1 MLNAIDPVNQN
12 TGNMTIKTLGVGQIV
27 VAVLL
32 ALALAP
38 QFAYAR
44 AVESKRMEHA
54 KDLIADEQWVR
65 AVDELKAA
73 VSDPKETNK
82 DEALFWLAH
91 SLNQTHDTSAAVETI
106 RRLEREYPTSR
117 WVKPA
122 RSLRIEIAERLQRS
136 DVLWYLA
143 KPPLPPTPAAPPAA
157 PVGAVPPTPAVAPPP
172 APVPPDKSTVTPR
185 PPVPVKAVSPP
196 HAAQKPLPPA
206 TPPPAMPPAV
216 WVPEGFPA
224 DSDLRIQALA
234 RLMRTDAVRVIPIL
248 KSIAL
253 DSSNTG
259 EGRLALLV
267 LAQSERPEARAT
279 VIDVAKSGPEPVR
292 LVAVR
297 QLGRFDGPAVVNDL
311 LEVYATGTEQVKYQV
326 VNSLAQR
333 DAAPALMKIAQSER
347 DKRVRDTAIF
357 TLGEAG
363 GRQQLAM
370 MYANASADAKR
381 PIIVGLF
388 NAQAEDEL
396 IQIAEHEK
404 DPAVR
409 QEALAQ
415 LRLLGTAKAKAYLL
429 NHR

>member
-1 MLNAIDPVNQN
+1 MVLNAINQN
-12 TGNMTIKTLGVGQIV
+12 TGNMTKKISGIGQVG

-32 ALALAP
+32 TVALVP
-38 QFAYAR
+38 QVAYAR

-73 VSDPKETNK
+73 VNDPKEANK

-143 KPPLPPTPAAPPAA
+143 KPPLPPSPAAPTTPAVAAAAPGVVPPPTPAPPAA
-157 PVGAVPPTPAVAPPP
+157 STVPATASVPVKPVAPPYAARKAVPPVA
-172 APVPPDKSTVTPR
+172 ATPR
-185 PPVPVKAVSPP
+185 
-196 HAAQKPLPPA
+196 
-206 TPPPAMPPAV
+206 PAMPPAV
-216 WVPEGFPA
+216 WVPEGFPP
-224 DSDLRIQALA
+224 DTDLRIQALA

-259 EGRLALLV
+259 QGRLALLV

-333 DAAPALMKIAQSER
+333 DAAPALMKIAQSEH

-370 MYANASADAKR
+370 MYAKASADAKR

-409 QEALAQ
+409 EEALAQ
-415 LRLLGTAKAKAYLL
+415 LRLLGTPKSKAYLAK
-429 NHR
+429 HR